1 MKSIFEKLKVGTNAD
16 NQHLLFIKSKSGK
29 LILQT
34 NSPHISVTTSTN
46 INWSYSEPCYRCNFD
61 ELSKFICSFEEGH
74 TTEFHIKD
82 NQLFVKIDSN
92 KYKTEIA
99 PTTPPPSSK
108 PMITIGTVNTEI
120 LKNTINDMSNFADT
134 KEAVDI
140 KTIIALQGISA
151 HKLIK
156 LSATNS
162 YMGAISII
170 KDLDNIT
177 DFNLTILNSVIKA
190 LVAKLESNEVI
201 LQTDGDWLRVI
212 DGTVMYTV
220 RLTGI
225 NPVALEEIMKIKS
238 DAIAITIN
246 TDELNN
252 VLRLVLNT
260 VSNLSTSFK
269 IDTNGFCDIETQST
283 KSTIHTTLSAEIA
296 EPIIFAI
303 DAKKLKKALNT
314 IYDENVT
321 IYANNNTN
329 SPIWIFTPTMK
340 RAIMKVVIK

>member
-16 NQHLLFIKSKSGK
+16 NQHLLFIKGKNGK

-34 NSPHISVTTSTN
+34 NSPHISVTAPTN

-92 KYKTEIA
+92 KYKTAIA
-99 PTTPPPSSK
+99 PTVLPPMPK
-108 PMITIGTVNTEI
+108 AMTTIATVKTDL
-120 LKNTINDMSNFADT
+120 LKDSINDMSNFADT

-140 KTIIALQGISA
+140 KTIIALQGIST

-170 KDLDNIT
+170 KDLDNIP
-177 DFNLTILNSVIKA
+177 DFNLTILNSIIKA

-201 LQTDGDWLRVI
+201 LQTDGDWLKII

-220 RLTGI
+220 RLTGV
-225 NPVALEEIMKIKS
+225 NPIALEEIMKIKPN
-238 DAIAITIN
+238 AIGITMK
-246 TDELNN
+246 TEELNN
-252 VLRLVLNT
+252 ILRLILNT
-260 VSNLSTSFK
+260 VPDARVSFK
-269 IDTNGFCDIETQST
+269 IDTTGFCDITTKST
-283 KSTIHTTLSAEIA
+283 KSEIHTTLNNPIT

-314 IYDENVT
+314 IYDSTVT
-321 IYANNNTN
+321 IYANSDDA

>member
-1 MKSIFEKLKVGTNAD
+1 MKNIFEKLKVGTNAD
-16 NQHLLFIKSKSGK
+16 NQHLLFLKGKTGK

-34 NSPHISVTTSTN
+34 NSPHISVTALTN
-46 INWSYSEPCYRCNFD
+46 INWSHNEPCYRCNFD
-61 ELSKFICSFEEGH
+61 ELSRFICSFDEGH
-74 TTEFHIKD
+74 ATEFHINN
-82 NQLFVKIDSN
+82 NQLFVKVDSN

-108 PMITIGTVNTEI
+108 PMVTIGTVNTEI

-134 KEAVDI
+134 KEAIDM
-140 KTIIALQGISA
+140 KTTIALQGLPN

-156 LSATNS
+156 LSATNG
-162 YMGAISII
+162 YMAAISII
-170 KDLDNIT
+170 KDLNNIAE
-177 DFNLTILNSVIKA
+177 FNLTILNTVIKA
-190 LVAKLESNEVI
+190 LVNKLESTEVI

-238 DAIAITIN
+238 DAIAVTMN

-252 VLRLVLNT
+252 ALRLVLNT

-283 KSTIHTTLSAEIA
+283 KSTIHTTLSTEIT
-296 EPIIFAI
+296 EPIVFAI

-314 IYDENVT
+314 ICDANVT
-321 IYANNNTN
+321 IYANNDIN

-340 RAIMKVVIK
+340 RAIMKVQIR

>member
-16 NQHLLFIKSKSGK
+16 NQHLLFIKGKNGK

-34 NSPHISVTTSTN
+34 NSPHISVTAPTN

-92 KYKTEIA
+92 KYKTAIA
-99 PTTPPPSSK
+99 PTVLPPMPK
-108 PMITIGTVNTEI
+108 AMTTIATVKTDL
-120 LKNTINDMSNFADT
+120 LKDSINDMSNFADT

-140 KTIIALQGISA
+140 KTIIALQGLST

-170 KDLDNIT
+170 RDLNNIT

-190 LVAKLESNEVI
+190 LVSKLESI
-201 LQTDGDWLRVI
+201 LQTDGDWLKII

-220 RLTGI
+220 RLTGV
-225 NPVALEEIMKIKS
+225 NPIALEEIMKIRQ
-238 DAIAITIN
+238 DAISITMK
-246 TDELNN
+246 TEELNN
-252 VLRLVLNT
+252 ALKIVMNT
-260 VSNLSTSFK
+260 INDASMSFK
-269 IDTNGFCDIETQST
+269 VDTTGFCDIATKST
-283 KSTIHTTLSAEIA
+283 KSEIHTTLNNPIT

-314 IYDENVT
+314 IYDNTVT
-321 IYANNNTN
+321 IYANNDNK

-340 RAIMKVVIK
+340 RAIMKVVTK

>member
-1 MKSIFEKLKVGTNAD
+1 MKNIFEKLKVGTNAD

-46 INWSYSEPCYRCNFD
+46 INWSYSEPCYHCDFD

-82 NQLFVKIDSN
+82 NQLFVKIDNN

-99 PTTPPPSSK
+99 PTVLPPALK
-108 PMITIGTVNTEI
+108 TMTTIATVNTEM
-120 LKNTINDMSNFADT
+120 LKDSINDMSNFADT
-134 KEAVDI
+134 KDTIDI
-140 KTIIALQGISA
+140 KTIMALQGLSA

-156 LSATNS
+156 LSATNR

-201 LQTDGDWLRVI
+201 LQTDGDWLKII

-220 RLTGI
+220 RLTGV
-225 NPVALEEIMKIKS
+225 NPIALEEIMKIRQ
-238 DAIAITIN
+238 DAIGITMK
-246 TDELNN
+246 TEELNN
-252 VLRLVLNT
+252 ALKIIINT
-260 VSNLSTSFK
+260 INDASMSFK
-269 IDTNGFCDIETQST
+269 VNTTGFCDIATKST
-283 KSTIHTTLSAEIA
+283 KSEIHTTLNNPIT

-314 IYDENVT
+314 IYDDTIT
-321 IYANNNTN
+321 IYANNDNK